1 MNADKRFSFGPIVR
15 TSLGLVSLLIC
26 LILLADMLI
35 GVVPNNG
42 EKRREARQRVTE
54 NLAMQFTSLIEV
66 GDNRTLSKT
75 IQQVL
80 ARDPDIQSISVRNST
95 GTVVAQGGAEKSISQ
110 EQGEVQQHA
119 ESTTDNLR
127 VPVLAGRTL
136 WGEINVR
143 FKPVEVGSWRTWLKQ
158 PFVQLLLIVS
168 LGGYALI
175 YLYLRR
181 AMQYLNPS
189 ASVPDRVRKAF
200 DTISEGL
207 LILDLRTRVVLANQ
221 TFRQLHPAADGDL
234 NGLRIEKLDWLNQ
247 KDAQSQVLP
256 APWMRTLETG
266 ESVFRKPLPLTLP
279 NGNVTQL
286 LVSCTGI
293 HDNKGRV
300 RGYLLTFDNVT
311 EMHRTN
317 EELRHT
323 LDQLETSRQ
332 LVEQQNGELRRL
344 ASRDSLTN
352 CFNRRAFFESAEKL
366 FTHAAQNQKPLCCL
380 MIDIDH
386 FKQFNDQYGHAVGDQ
401 VIQVVAKILTAS
413 LRPLDVLGRYGG
425 EEFCVVLPQTTSA
438 EAWVIAE
445 RMRTDIETSAN
456 HGIRGVDVMPIKAS
470 VGLARMNTTS
480 ETIEALIDRADQA
493 LYISKEKGRN
503 RVTIWKGGA
512 AS

>member
-1 MNADKRFSFGPIVR
+1 MKTDKRFSLGPIVR
-15 TSLGLVSLLIC
+15 TSLGLVSLLVC
-26 LILLADMLI
+26 LMLLADMLI
-35 GVVPNNG
+35 GVAPNNG

-54 NLAMQFTSLIEV
+54 NLSMQLTSLIEV

-80 ARDPDIQSISVRNST
+80 ARDPDIQSISVRNSN
-95 GTVVAQGGAEKSISQ
+95 GVVVVQGGAEKIVAQ
-110 EQGEVQQHA
+110 EQGEVKQNA
-119 ESTTDNLR
+119 ESTTDHLR
-127 VPVLAGRTL
+127 VPVHAGRAL
-136 WGEINVR
+136 WGEIDIR

-158 PFVQLLLIVS
+158 PFVQLLLIVG

-234 NGLRIEKLDWLNQ
+234 NGVRIEKLDWLTQ
-247 KDAQSQVLP
+247 KDAQNQVVP
-256 APWMRTLETG
+256 APWLRTLETG
-266 ESVFRKPLPLTLP
+266 ESIFRKPLPLALP
-279 NGNVTQL
+279 NGSVTQL

-323 LDQLETSRQ
+323 LDQ
-332 LVEQQNGELRRL
+332 QNGELRRL

-366 FTHAAQNQKPLCCL
+366 FTQAAQSHKPLCCL

-445 RMRTDIETSAN
+445 RMRNDIETSAN

-512 AS
+512 ASPQQDSAA